1 MAMRRAAWQW
11 WPLYGKAAGKH
22 PREKGGRREVPASV
36 SALPLSPAQN
46 KFWKD
51 IPEKQ
56 TAEFGWVG
64 CLEYMVAL

>member
-1 MAMRRAAWQW
+1 MQRMVWLW
-11 WPLYGKAAGKH
+11 WLLREEAAGKS
-22 PREKGGRREVPASV
+22 PCEREGRKEVPASV
-36 SALPLSPAQN
+36 SALPLPPTQN

-51 IPEKQ
+51 IPEKR